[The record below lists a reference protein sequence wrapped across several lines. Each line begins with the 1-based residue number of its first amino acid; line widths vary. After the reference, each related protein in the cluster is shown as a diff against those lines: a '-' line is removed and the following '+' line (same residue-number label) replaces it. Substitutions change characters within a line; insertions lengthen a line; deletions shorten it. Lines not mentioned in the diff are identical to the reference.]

1 MPRDYAKTSS
11 RTTKRAKKPGPLPG
25 WVWMIGGLTIGL
37 LVALLVYLNNSR
49 HPGEKTALAKIFE
62 QTTHDTR
69 EVKKPPVEAPR
80 EKSDLEKPKPAS
92 EEKPKP
98 SFDFYYILP
107 ELEVAVPEQELAAQ
121 SKQQASH
128 GDQKIE
134 YILQAGS
141 FRQLE
146 QADQLK
152 AKLALQ
158 GIEADIQTVKI
169 NADTWHRVR
178 IGPINNMNKLE
189 QTRKRLNENGISAI
203 VVKSK
208 T

>member
-1 MPRDYAKTSS
+1 MA
-11 RTTKRAKKPGPLPG
+11 
-25 WVWMIGGLTIGL
+25 
-37 LVALLVYLNNSR
+37 VYLNNNQQ
-49 HPGEKTALAKIFE
+49 PGQKNALAKVIEKTF
-62 QTTHDTR
+62 QDVR
-69 EVKKPPVEAPR
+69 EVKKQQVDAPAA
-80 EKSDLEKPKPAS
+80 KPKETIA
-92 EEKPKP
+92 EKPKP

-121 SKQQASH
+121 SKQH
-128 GDQKIE
+128 GGNDDPNIE

-141 FRQLE
+141 FRQLD

-158 GIEADIQTVKI
+158 GIESSIQTVKI

-178 IGPINNMNKLE
+178 IGPIHSISKLE

>member
-1 MPRDYAKTSS
+1 MPRDYAKST
-11 RTTKRAKKPGPLPG
+11 RKKKKPGQVAG
-25 WVWMIGGLTIGL
+25 WVWMLGGLTIGL
-37 LVALLVYLNNSR
+37 FVAFLVYLNNNQTASQ
-49 HPGEKTALAKIFE
+49 KNALARVIKESI
-62 QTTHDTR
+62 QDVR
-69 EVKKPPVEAPR
+69 EVKKQQLETPPQ
-80 EKSDLEKPKPAS
+80 PKDTS
-92 EEKPKP
+92 KQISTEKPKP

-121 SKQQASH
+121 SRQESSQP
-128 GDQKIE
+128 DQKVE

-158 GIEADIQTVKI
+158 GIDANIQTVNI
-169 NADTWHRVR
+169 NSDTWHRVR
-178 IGPINNMNKLE
+178 IGPIHTMSKLN
-189 QTRKRLNENGISAI
+189 QTRKRLMENGISSI

-208 T
+208 S

>member
-1 MPRDYAKTSS
+1 MPRDYAKTSN
-11 RTTKRAKKPGPLPG
+11 REKKPGQLPG
-25 WVWMIGGLTIGL
+25 WIWMLGGLAIGL
-37 LVALLVYLNNSR
+37 FVAFLVYLNNSQ
-49 HPGEKTALAKIFE
+49 HPSQKNALAKVLE
-62 QTTHDTR
+62 KTLQDVR
-69 EVKKPPVEAPR
+69 EVKKQQVEAP
-80 EKSDLEKPKPAS
+80 PPAK
-92 EEKPKP
+92 EALAEKPKP

-107 ELEVAVPEQELAAQ
+107 ELEVAVPEQELATQ
-121 SKQQASH
+121 SKQANH
-128 GDQKIE
+128 ADQNIE

-158 GIEADIQTVKI
+158 GIESNIQTVNI
-169 NADTWHRVR
+169 NSDTWHRVR
-178 IGPINNMNKLE
+178 IGPIRNMSNLE
-189 QTRKRLNENGISAI
+189 QTRMRLRENGISAI

>member
-11 RTTKRAKKPGPLPG
+11 REKKPGQLPG
-25 WVWMIGGLTIGL
+25 WIWMMGGLAIGL
-37 LVALLVYLNNSR
+37 FVAFLVYLNNNQK
-49 HPGEKTALAKIFE
+49 PGQKNALAKVIE
-62 QTTHDTR
+62 KTLQDVR
-69 EVKKPPVEAPR
+69 EVKKQQVDTPA
-80 EKSDLEKPKPAS
+80 KPKETIA
-92 EEKPKP
+92 EKPKP

-128 GDQKIE
+128 PDQNIE

-158 GIEADIQTVKI
+158 GIESNIQTVKI

-178 IGPINNMNKLE
+178 IGPIRNMSKLE